1 MKARYALT
9 IAAVSGVL
17 CLILAALMV
26 VAILDRGRPDG
37 TVKTFATAAGVEIGG
52 PFRLTDHRGRAVS
65 AADFLGSY
73 VLVYFGYGF
82 CPDVCPMDLHN
93 IGVAVD
99 ELGADAERVIPI
111 FITVDPDRDT
121 VAFLKDYVTAFH
133 PRMVGLT
140 GDPERIAEVAKAFRV
155 YYAKV
160 ADADGHD
167 YQMDHTPYV
176 YLMDPD
182 GNFVTMF
189 RSNTAPNEI
198 AAEVR
203 AAF

>member
-1 MKARYALT
+1 MAL
-9 IAAVSGVL
+9 AAVSGAL
-17 CLILAALMV
+17 CLILAALLV
-26 VAILDRGRPDG
+26 VAILDRGRPGG
-37 TVKTFATAAGVEIGG
+37 TAEAIATAAGVEIGG
-52 PFRLTDHRGRAVS
+52 PFQLTDHRGRAVS

-73 VLVYFGYGF
+73 LLVYIGYGF

-121 VAFLKDYVTAFH
+121 VAFLKDYVAQFH

-140 GDPERIAEVAKAFRV
+140 GDPERIAEVAKAYRV

-160 ADADGHD
+160 ADADGRD
-167 YQMDHTPYV
+167 YQMDHTTYV

-189 RSNTAPNEI
+189 RSNTAPNVI
-198 AAEVR
+198 VAEVR

>member
-17 CLILAALMV
+17 CLILAALLV
-26 VAILDRGRPDG
+26 VPILDRDRP
-37 TVKTFATAAGVEIGG
+37 AGLEIGG
-52 PFRLTDHRGRAVS
+52 PFQLTDHRGRAVS
-65 AADFLGSY
+65 EADFLGSY
-73 VLVYFGYGF
+73 LLVYFGYGF
-82 CPDVCPMDLHN
+82 CTDVCPTDLLN

-99 ELGADAERVIPI
+99 ELGAAAERVIPI

-121 VAFLKDYVTAFH
+121 VAFLKDYVAQFH

-140 GDPERIAEVAKAFRV
+140 GDPERIAEVAKAYRV

-160 ADADGHD
+160 DGADGGG
-167 YQMDHTPYV
+167 YEMDHTPYV
-176 YLMDPD
+176 YLMAPD
-182 GNFVTMF
+182 GRFVKMF

-198 AAEVR
+198 AAAVR
-203 AAF
+203 DAF